1 MVEESNGLREQVA
14 GLDKLV
20 AKLQH
25 KNMELSRGYSSAKT
39 GECAVLICIHSEGGN
54 EHRCRPHHLRMRP
67 GWVQAEQKIRVL
79 TMDIEDFKADLSTCH
94 NRIERLVLIR

>member
-39 GECAVLICIHSEGGN
+39 GECALLIVLMVKQTTS
-54 EHRCRPHHLRMRP
+54 
-67 GWVQAEQKIRVL
+67 
-79 TMDIEDFKADLSTCH
+79 TFADLTIFVCDQVGCKLS
-94 NRIERLVLIR
+94 RR